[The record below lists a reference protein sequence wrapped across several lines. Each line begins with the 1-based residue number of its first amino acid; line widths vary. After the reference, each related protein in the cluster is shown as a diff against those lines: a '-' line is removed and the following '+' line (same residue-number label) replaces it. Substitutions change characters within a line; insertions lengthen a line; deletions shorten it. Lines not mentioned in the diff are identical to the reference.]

1 MPMSKSTYYFELT
14 KVDLVDKRNTELKDE
29 IQKIFTEHKGR
40 YGVRRVYQEL
50 LNRGFVVNHKR
61 VQRLMHMYGARRK
74 ATERKVP
81 LLQRESR

>member
-1 MPMSKSTYYFELT
+1 MPMPKSTYYFELS
-14 KVDLVDKRNTELKDE
+14 KVDLVDRRNTQLKDG

-61 VQRLMHMYGARRK
+61 VQRLMYIIRLTGKRPKEKHHSYKG
-74 ATERKVP
+74 
-81 LLQRESR
+81 